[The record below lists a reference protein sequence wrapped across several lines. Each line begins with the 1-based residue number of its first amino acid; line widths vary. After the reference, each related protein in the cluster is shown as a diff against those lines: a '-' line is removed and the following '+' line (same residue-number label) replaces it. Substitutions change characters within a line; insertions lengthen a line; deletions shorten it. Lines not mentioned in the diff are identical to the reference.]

1 MFDKVLV
8 GVFTTSIDD
17 TRVKYVRLRLSFQE
31 PCTRL
36 LDERSHHTRR
46 CVTVTELLAMTK

>member
-1 MFDKVLV
+1 MECTLLHP
-8 GVFTTSIDD
+8 T
-17 TRVKYVRLRLSFQE
+17 LAFQE
-31 PCTRL
+31 SCTRL